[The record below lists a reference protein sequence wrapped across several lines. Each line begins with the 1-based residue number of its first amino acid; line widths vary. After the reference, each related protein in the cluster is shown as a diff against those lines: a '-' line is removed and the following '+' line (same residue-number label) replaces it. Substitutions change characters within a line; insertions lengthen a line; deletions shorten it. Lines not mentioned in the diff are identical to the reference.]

1 MSKRVNSVAVVV
13 CCLALLG
20 SVVFSVARDNS
31 GYGGSGPPK
40 VNESWRVAS
49 LNWEPY
55 SGAEMA
61 TQGNAVQRLRCL
73 LKAVDVQLLV
83 EFYPWARAQ
92 EFAKEPEFV
101 GYFPA
106 WPEEVQP
113 GFLASEPLAW
123 SDVSV
128 MTYAGSNVEWTDL
141 ETLFKEQ
148 YVGLI
153 RTYAYPEPVARL
165 AKQYAENV
173 TLLPSETSLL
183 KKLSRGHISA
193 AITDSAVMQY
203 LAERMALGNI
213 KFLKELKR
221 KPLVMAFRDTP
232 ENRKRLALLNMLI
245 TDNASVSP

>member
-1 MSKRVNSVAVVV
+1 MSKRVNCFAALV

-20 SVVFSVARDNS
+20 SVVFSVARGNS
-31 GYGGSGPPK
+31 GK
-40 VNESWRVAS
+40 EESNAEWAGQFWRVAS

-55 SGAEMA
+55 SGAEMS
-61 TQGNAVQRLRCL
+61 TQGNVVQRLRCL

-92 EFAKEPEFV
+92 EFAKEPEFE

-106 WPEEVQP
+106 WPEEVLP

-153 RTYAYPEPVARL
+153 RTYAYSDAVMKL